1 MNSHPRTLYE
11 SIFSNTESLHK
22 YIWCVYCSVW
32 SPAKII
38 ASYSELFKEFA
49 CPVKLGALCLVWFLT
64 NISTFLKKLF
74 KKFVLSEGHFNWRP
88 IQLISHATV
97 PYWGWAKDFSHQL
110 LDVPLIHVQPYF
122 VMISLFFHI
131 CPTLK

>member
-38 ASYSELFKEFA
+38 ASYSEQFKVFA
-49 CPVKLGALCLVWFLT
+49 YPMKVGALCLVWVLT
-64 NISTFLKKLF
+64 NISTFLKNFF

-88 IQLISHATV
+88 IQLFSHATV
-97 PYWGWAKDFSHQL
+97 TYWGAQKIFLINSLMYLWSMYSPILQWFLYFFISAQL
-110 LDVPLIHVQPYF
+110 
-122 VMISLFFHI
+122 
-131 CPTLK
+131 